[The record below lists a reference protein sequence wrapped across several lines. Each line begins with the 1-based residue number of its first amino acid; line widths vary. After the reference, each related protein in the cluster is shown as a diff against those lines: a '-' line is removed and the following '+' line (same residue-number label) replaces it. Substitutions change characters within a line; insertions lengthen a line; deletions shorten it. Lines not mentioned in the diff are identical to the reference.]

1 MHASAAGARPFC
13 VSSVDVWTHLTAGI
27 SREPENRR
35 ATAVAPPCK
44 HESPMHQA
52 VRAASRPAAKPL
64 GAWGGGTMEGRG
76 GGYTSP
82 IQPLAPFSSVPEG
95 SSRAVP
101 LLATDED
108 MLARRPAERARE
120 KKREWLQVRQR
131 NEDRLLVLRKSQHAS
146 GEPGRASSWFDAPA
160 DVEPLVAVGRDFV
173 SDSPSKAAGLS
184 NARGARP
191 VKAAAKGRPSESQ
204 VMEAM
209 HQVCKRRET
218 C

>member
-1 MHASAAGARPFC
+1 
-13 VSSVDVWTHLTAGI
+13 
-27 SREPENRR
+27 
-35 ATAVAPPCK
+35 
-44 HESPMHQA
+44 MHQA
-52 VRAASRPAAKPL
+52 VRAACRPAAKQL
-64 GAWGGGTMEGRG
+64 GEWGGGETEWRG

-82 IQPLAPFSSVPEG
+82 IQPHAPFSSVPEG

-108 MLARRPAERARE
+108 MLARRPAQRARE

-146 GEPGRASSWFDAPA
+146 GEPARASSWFDAPA
-160 DVEPLVAVGRDFV
+160 DVEPLVAVGRDFI
-173 SDSPSKAAGLS
+173 SDSPSRAAGPS

-191 VKAAAKGRPSESQ
+191 GSAAVKGRPSESQ

-209 HQVCKRRET
+209 HQVCKPKET
-218 C
+218 LASGRKSLAILVQKRPATNKGMPLRFASATSCAR